1 MASHL
6 RQFLDDTLDI
16 IREHVFPLAAFWE
29 PEDGEDT
36 YKVAAG
42 NRFTFLSGS
51 VLACWKRGPSD
62 LAAAL
67 LQEAA
72 KAPEQGEKI
81 ETIVR
86 ARWHVLHEL
95 NLAFNVGRLI
105 RPRMQ
110 RHWAFEAVRG
120 QECYALN
127 LGQMAILTDW
137 YLAEFTK
144 VLKTCEIVAAP
155 RFPEPLPMRGV
166 TYSDSDANLT
176 FDPVKLAAPDFGL
189 GDPLPGTP
197 AERTKALRSFEGSI
211 PLADLDRA
219 AAEREWLKFGLP
231 YPMPEY
237 FWKRP
242 KELGAPEEKKP

>member
-6 RQFLDDTLDI
+6 REFLDDALDI

-29 PEDGEDT
+29 PEDYADT

-51 VLACWKRGPSD
+51 VLACWRGTPSD

-72 KAPEQGEKI
+72 KAPDRGGEI
-81 ETIVR
+81 ETIVQT
-86 ARWHVLHEL
+86 RWHVLHEL

-110 RHWAFEAVRG
+110 RHWAFASAREEG
-120 QECYALN
+120 CFALN

-155 RFPEPLPMRGV
+155 RFPEPLEMRGV
-166 TYSDSDANLT
+166 TYYTGTTTNER
-176 FDPVKLAAPDFGL
+176 APMRL
-189 GDPLPGTP
+189 
-197 AERTKALRSFEGSI
+197 EGSI
-211 PLADLDRA
+211 PLAELDRA
-219 AAEREWLKFGLP
+219 AAEKEWLKFGLP
-231 YPMPEY
+231 YPMPDY
-237 FWKRP
+237 FLKRP
-242 KELGAPEEKKP
+242 KELAAPAKEPEKGGGG

>member
-1 MASHL
+1 MASHM
-6 RQFLDDTLDI
+6 REFLDDTLDI

-29 PEDGEDT
+29 PEDYADI

-51 VLACWKRGPSD
+51 VLACWKGGPSD

-67 LQEAA
+67 LREAA
-72 KAPEQGEKI
+72 KAPDRGGEI
-81 ETIVR
+81 ETIVQT
-86 ARWHVLHEL
+86 RWHVLHEL

-110 RHWAFEAVRG
+110 RHWAFASAREEG
-120 QECYALN
+120 CFALN

-166 TYSDSDANLT
+166 TFQDQSDEVVSRFQLLGANMG
-176 FDPVKLAAPDFGL
+176 PVQVA
-189 GDPLPGTP
+189 
-197 AERTKALRSFEGSI
+197 RTEPREGASPTI
-211 PLADLDRA
+211 DRA
-219 AAEREWLKFGLP
+219 AAEKEWLKFGLP
-231 YPMPEY
+231 YPMPDY

-242 KELGAPEEKKP
+242 KELAAPAKEPEKGGGG